1 MADRRDGPRR
11 LPRAPLRSR
20 GRRRWVVLIAAAGM
34 WLLFLR
40 STDSVTVATVMWLML
55 ATAVGLGLMALRWLG
70 FDRDHPWVQRMG
82 ERPWRDGREVLQLAL
97 RHLPEVFIVTPSGSL
112 LAPNALEVLMNPDD
126 FASLIEVMDQSLI
139 DSWASEAYQSCIGEH
154 AARLGGDGPVMIRV
168 ASDPDVLAGRY
179 RLRQGRLVGAAHAV
193 SAGPA
198 GPAQEAG
205 VGYAAGVVQAA
216 GAGYPAGAVQA
227 GRTGYATD
235 AGRAPGAGYAVD
247 GVRAAGAGSVPGA
260 GSAADAG
267 SAAAGGFGFRA
278 AEARTFQASDGR
290 TLDSGDGGPHMDGG
304 ARALPTDLLTVGA
317 VSAVPL
323 LRLVTGGSAAE
334 TRLSGARAGRG
345 TAVELLLPEE
355 PTVSRVHAKFVF
367 REGQWRVTGLGRN
380 GLMVNEM
387 PVRGEQAVRDGD
399 LIHWGNQPGALVS
412 RVQIGPA

>member
-11 LPRAPLRSR
+11 PPRAPLRSR
-20 GRRRWVVLIAAAGM
+20 GRRRWVVLIGVAGV
-34 WLLFLR
+34 WLLLLR
-40 STDSVTVATVMWLML
+40 GTGSVTVATVMLLML

-70 FDRDHPWVQRMG
+70 VDRDHPWVQRMG

-97 RHLPEVFIVTPSGSL
+97 RHLPEVFIITPSGSL

-126 FASLIEVMDQSLI
+126 FASLTEVMEQSLI
-139 DSWASEAYQSCIGEH
+139 DSWAGEAYQSCIDEH
-154 AARLGGDGPVMIRV
+154 AARPGGDGPIMVRV

-179 RLRQGRLVGAAHAV
+179 RLRQGRLVGAAHAA
-193 SAGPA
+193 SAVPA
-198 GPAQEAG
+198 AAAQAVG
-205 VGYAAGVVQAA
+205 AGYAAGAEQVVGAVQAA
-216 GAGYPAGAVQA
+216 GA
-227 GRTGYATD
+227 
-235 AGRAPGAGYAVD
+235 
-247 GVRAAGAGSVPGA
+247 VPP
-260 GSAADAG
+260 AAD
-267 SAAAGGFGFRA
+267 GFGFRA

-290 TLDSGDGGPHMDGG
+290 TLPSDDARPRIDGGG

-317 VSAVPL
+317 VSTVPL

-334 TRLSGARAGRG
+334 TRVSGARAGRG

-355 PTVSRVHAKFVF
+355 LTVSRVHAKFVF

-387 PVRGEQAVRDGD
+387 PVRGEQVVRDGD
-399 LIHWGNQPGALVS
+399 LIRWGSQPGALVS

>member
-20 GRRRWVVLIAAAGM
+20 GRRRWVVLIGAAAT

-40 STDSVTVATVMWLML
+40 GTDSVTVATVMLVML
-55 ATAVGLGLMALRWLG
+55 AIAVGLGLMALRWLG

-112 LAPNALEVLMNPDD
+112 LAPNALEVIMNPDD
-126 FASLIEVMDQSLI
+126 FASLTEVMDQSLI
-139 DSWASEAYQSCIGEH
+139 DSWACEAYQSCIGEH
-154 AARLGGDGPVMIRV
+154 AAHLGGDGPVMVRV

-179 RLRQGRLVGAAHAV
+179 RLRQGRLAGAAQAMSGV
-193 SAGPA
+193 SGDA
-198 GPAQEAG
+198 AQG
-205 VGYAAGVVQAA
+205 RPGYV
-216 GAGYPAGAVQA
+216 AGAVQA
-227 GRTGYATD
+227 G
-235 AGRAPGAGYAVD
+235 GAGYAA
-247 GVRAAGAGSVPGA
+247 GAVRVAGAGP
-260 GSAADAG
+260 
-267 SAAAGGFGFRA
+267 AAAGGFGFRA

-290 TLDSGDGGPHMDGG
+290 TLDSGDGGPHTDGG
-304 ARALPTDLLTVGA
+304 SARALPTDLLTVSA

-367 REGQWRVTGLGRN
+367 RDGQWWVTGLGRN

-387 PVRGEQAVRDGD
+387 PVRGEQVVRDSD
-399 LIHWGNQPGALVS
+399 LIRWGNQPGALVS
-412 RVQIGPA
+412 RVQIGPV

>member
-1 MADRRDGPRR
+1 
-11 LPRAPLRSR
+11 
-20 GRRRWVVLIAAAGM
+20 M

-40 STDSVTVATVMWLML
+40 GTDSVTVATVMLLML

-235 AGRAPGAGYAVD
+235 AGRAPGAGY
-247 GVRAAGAGSVPGA
+247 RAGAG
-260 GSAADAG
+260 
-267 SAAAGGFGFRA
+267 R
-278 AEARTFQASDGR
+278 R
-290 TLDSGDGGPHMDGG
+290 
-304 ARALPTDLLTVGA
+304 
-317 VSAVPL
+317 
-323 LRLVTGGSAAE
+323 
-334 TRLSGARAGRG
+334 
-345 TAVELLLPEE
+345 
-355 PTVSRVHAKFVF
+355 
-367 REGQWRVTGLGRN
+367 
-380 GLMVNEM
+380 
-387 PVRGEQAVRDGD
+387 VRG
-399 LIHWGNQPGALVS
+399 
-412 RVQIGPA
+412 

>member
-1 MADRRDGPRR
+1 M
-11 LPRAPLRSR
+11 
-20 GRRRWVVLIAAAGM
+20 RWVVLVGVAGM

-40 STDSVTVATVMWLML
+40 GTGSLTVATVMLLML
-55 ATAVGLGLMALRWLG
+55 ATAIGLGLAALRWLG

-97 RHLPEVFIVTPSGSL
+97 RHLPEVFIMTPSGSL

-126 FASLIEVMDQSLI
+126 FTSLTEVMDQTLI
-139 DSWASEAYQSCIGEH
+139 DSWACEAYQSCIGEH
-154 AARLGGDGPVMIRV
+154 AARLGGDGPVMVRV

-179 RLRQGRLVGAAHAV
+179 RLRQGRLAGAAHAV
-193 SAGPA
+193 SAVPVSAVPA
-198 GPAQEAG
+198 GAAPEAG
-205 VGYAAGVVQAA
+205 AGYTADAGQAGGTSYAAGAVRAGGAGYAAGAVREA
-216 GAGYPAGAVQA
+216 GAGP
-227 GRTGYATD
+227 
-235 AGRAPGAGYAVD
+235 
-247 GVRAAGAGSVPGA
+247 
-260 GSAADAG
+260 
-267 SAAAGGFGFRA
+267 AAAGGFGFGA

-290 TLDSGDGGPHMDGG
+290 TLDSGDGGPHIVGG
-304 ARALPTDLLTVGA
+304 PYIVGGGRALPTDLLTVGA

-345 TAVELLLPEE
+345 ATVELLLPEE

-367 REGQWRVTGLGRN
+367 RDGQWRVTGLGRN

-387 PVRGEQAVRDGD
+387 PVRGEQVVRDGD
-399 LIHWGNQPGALVS
+399 LIRWGSQPGALVS

>member
-20 GRRRWVVLIAAAGM
+20 GRRRWVVLIGAAGM

-40 STDSVTVATVMWLML
+40 GTASVTVATVMLLML

-126 FASLIEVMDQSLI
+126 FASLTEVMDQSLI
-139 DSWASEAYQSCIGEH
+139 DSWACEAYQSCIGEQ
-154 AARLGGDGPVMIRV
+154 AARLGGDGPVMVRV

-193 SAGPA
+193 SAAPA
-198 GPAQEAG
+198 GTRQEAG
-205 VGYAAGVVQAA
+205 AGYAASAVQAGGTGYASDAGQAA
-216 GAGYPAGAVQA
+216 GAGY
-227 GRTGYATD
+227 ATD
-235 AGRAPGAGYAVD
+235 AGQAAGAGYAVD
-247 GVRAAGAGSVPGA
+247 AVRAAGARP
-260 GSAADAG
+260 
-267 SAAAGGFGFRA
+267 AAAGGFGFRA

-290 TLDSGDGGPHMDGG
+290 TLDSGDGTPHIHAGG

-317 VSAVPL
+317 VSSVPL

-345 TAVELLLPEE
+345 TAMELLLPEE

-387 PVRGEQAVRDGD
+387 PVRGEQVVRDGD
-399 LIHWGNQPGALVS
+399 LIRWGNQPGALVS
-412 RVQIGPA
+412 QVQIDPA

>member
-1 MADRRDGPRR
+1 MADRPDGPRR

-20 GRRRWVVLIAAAGM
+20 GRRRWVVLIGAAGT

-40 STDSVTVATVMWLML
+40 GTDSMTVATVMLIML
-55 ATAVGLGLMALRWLG
+55 AAAVGLSLMALRWLG

-126 FASLIEVMDQSLI
+126 FASLTEVMDQSLI
-139 DSWASEAYQSCIGEH
+139 DSWACEAYRSCIGEH
-154 AARLGGDGPVMIRV
+154 AARLGGDGPVMVRV

-198 GPAQEAG
+198 GAAQEAG
-205 VGYAAGVVQAA
+205 YAVGAVRAASAGPATGAGPAA
-216 GAGYPAGAVQA
+216 GAG
-227 GRTGYATD
+227 
-235 AGRAPGAGYAVD
+235 
-247 GVRAAGAGSVPGA
+247 AAG
-260 GSAADAG
+260 AG

-290 TLDSGDGGPHMDGG
+290 TLDSGDGGLRVGGG

-355 PTVSRVHAKFVF
+355 PTVSRVHARFVF

-387 PVRGEQAVRDGD
+387 PVRGEQVVRDGD
-399 LIHWGNQPGALVS
+399 SIHWGNQPGALVS

>member
-11 LPRAPLRSR
+11 LPRAPLGSR
-20 GRRRWVVLIAAAGM
+20 GRRRWVVLIGVAVV

-40 STDSVTVATVMWLML
+40 GTGSLTVATVMLVML
-55 ATAVGLGLMALRWLG
+55 ATAIGLGLIALRWLG
-70 FDRDHPWVQRMG
+70 VDRDHPWVQRMG

-97 RHLPEVFIVTPSGSL
+97 RHLPEIFIVTPSGSL
-112 LAPNALEVLMNPDD
+112 LAPNALEVLMNPED
-126 FASLIEVMDQSLI
+126 FDSLTEVMDQSLI
-139 DSWASEAYQSCIGEH
+139 DSWACEAYQSCIGEH
-154 AARLGGDGPVMIRV
+154 AARLGGGGPVMVRV

-179 RLRQGRLVGAAHAV
+179 RLRQGRLVGAM
-193 SAGPA
+193 
-198 GPAQEAG
+198 QETR
-205 VGYAAGVVQAA
+205 VG
-216 GAGYPAGAVQA
+216 
-227 GRTGYATD
+227 D
-235 AGRAPGAGYAVD
+235 
-247 GVRAAGAGSVPGA
+247 
-260 GSAADAG
+260 AADAVP
-267 SAAAGGFGFRA
+267 AAGGFGFRA

-290 TLDSGDGGPHMDGG
+290 TLDSRDGGPHTGGGG

-317 VSAVPL
+317 VSTVPL

-367 REGQWRVTGLGRN
+367 RDGQWLVTGLGRN

-387 PVRGEQAVRDGD
+387 PVRGEQVVRDGD
-399 LIHWGNQPGALVS
+399 LIRWGNQLGALVS

>member
-1 MADRRDGPRR
+1 
-11 LPRAPLRSR
+11 
-20 GRRRWVVLIAAAGM
+20 M
-34 WLLFLR
+34 WLAFLR
-40 STDSVTVATVMWLML
+40 ATDSMIVATVMSVML
-55 ATAVGLGLMALRWLG
+55 ATAVGLSLMALRWLG

-112 LAPNALEVLMNPDD
+112 LAPNALDVLMNPDD
-126 FASLIEVMDQSLI
+126 FASLTEVMDQSLI
-139 DSWASEAYQSCIGEH
+139 DSWACEAYQSCIGEH
-154 AARLGGDGPVMIRV
+154 AARLGGDGPVMVRV

-193 SAGPA
+193 SVGPA
-198 GPAQEAG
+198 GAAQEAG
-205 VGYAAGVVQAA
+205 YA
-216 GAGYPAGAVQA
+216 AGAVQA
-227 GRTGYATD
+227 RGTGYATD
-235 AGRAPGAGYAVD
+235 AGQGAGAGYA
-247 GVRAAGAGSVPGA
+247 AG
-260 GSAADAG
+260 AG

-290 TLDSGDGGPHMDGG
+290 TLDSGDGGPHIGGG

-355 PTVSRVHAKFVF
+355 PMVSRVHAKFVF

-387 PVRGEQAVRDGD
+387 PVRGEQVVRDGD
-399 LIHWGNQPGALVS
+399 SIHWGNQPGALVS

>member
-11 LPRAPLRSR
+11 LPRTPLRSR
-20 GRRRWVVLIAAAGM
+20 GRRRWVVLIGAAGT

-40 STDSVTVATVMWLML
+40 GTDSVTVATVMLLML

-112 LAPNALEVLMNPDD
+112 LAPNALEVLMHPDD
-126 FASLIEVMDQSLI
+126 FTSLTEVMDQSLI
-139 DSWASEAYQSCIGEH
+139 DSWACEAYQSCIGEH
-154 AARLGGDGPVMIRV
+154 AARPGGDGPVMVRV

-193 SAGPA
+193 SAAPA
-198 GPAQEAG
+198 GAAQEAG
-205 VGYAAGVVQAA
+205 AGYAAGVVEA
-216 GAGYPAGAVQA
+216 GAA
-227 GRTGYATD
+227 GYATD
-235 AGRAPGAGYAVD
+235 AGQPGEAGYAV
-247 GVRAAGAGSVPGA
+247 GAVRAASAGLAASAGPAVSAGSGPAAGAGP
-260 GSAADAG
+260 
-267 SAAAGGFGFRA
+267 AAAGGFGFRA

-290 TLDSGDGGPHMDGG
+290 TLDSGDGGPHIGGG

-317 VSAVPL
+317 TSAVPP

-367 REGQWRVTGLGRN
+367 RNGQWRVTGLGRN

-387 PVRGEQAVRDGD
+387 PVRGEQVVRDGD

>member
-1 MADRRDGPRR
+1 
-11 LPRAPLRSR
+11 
-20 GRRRWVVLIAAAGM
+20 M
-34 WLLFLR
+34 WLAFLR
-40 STDSVTVATVMWLML
+40 ATDSMIVATVMSLML
-55 ATAVGLGLMALRWLG
+55 ATAVGLSLMALRWLG

-126 FASLIEVMDQSLI
+126 FTSLTEVMDQTLI
-139 DSWASEAYQSCIGEH
+139 DSWACEAYQSCIGEH
-154 AARLGGDGPVMIRV
+154 AARLGGDGPVMVRV

-179 RLRQGRLVGAAHAV
+179 RLRQGRLAGAAHA
-193 SAGPA
+193 AGAVPA
-198 GPAQEAG
+198 GAAQAS
-205 VGYAAGVVQAA
+205 GYA
-216 GAGYPAGAVQA
+216 AGAVQA
-227 GRTGYATD
+227 GGTGYATD
-235 AGRAPGAGYAVD
+235 AGQAGAGYAV
-247 GVRAAGAGSVPGA
+247 GAVRVADLRPAAGPGPAVGAGAVGAGAAGAGAAGA
-260 GSAADAG
+260 GAAGAG
-267 SAAAGGFGFRA
+267 AAGAGPAAGGFGFRA

-290 TLDSGDGGPHMDGG
+290 TLHSGDGGSHIGGG

-380 GLMVNEM
+380 GLMVNQM
-387 PVRGEQAVRDGD
+387 PVRGEQVVRDGD
-399 LIHWGNQPGALVS
+399 SIHWGNQPGALVS

>member
-20 GRRRWVVLIAAAGM
+20 GRRRWVVLIGVAGM

-40 STDSVTVATVMWLML
+40 VTGSVTVATVMLLML
-55 ATAVGLGLMALRWLG
+55 ATAIGLGLMALRWLG
-70 FDRDHPWVQRMG
+70 VDRDHPWVQRMG

-97 RHLPEVFIVTPSGSL
+97 RHLPEVFVVTPSGSL

-126 FASLIEVMDQSLI
+126 FASLTEVMDQSLI
-139 DSWASEAYQSCIGEH
+139 DSWACEAYQSCIGAH
-154 AARLGGDGPVMIRV
+154 AARLGGDGPVMVRV

-179 RLRQGRLVGAAHAV
+179 RLRQGRLVGEAHAMSAV
-193 SAGPA
+193 SGDA
-198 GPAQEAG
+198 AQA
-205 VGYAAGVVQAA
+205 GYAAD
-216 GAGYPAGAVQA
+216 AVQA
-227 GRTGYATD
+227 G
-235 AGRAPGAGYAVD
+235 GAGYAVD
-247 GVRAAGAGSVPGA
+247 AVQAAGAWP
-260 GSAADAG
+260 
-267 SAAAGGFGFRA
+267 AAAGGFGFRA

-290 TLDSGDGGPHMDGG
+290 TLDSGDGGPHTDGGG
-304 ARALPTDLLTVGA
+304 ARALPTDLLTVAA

-323 LRLVTGGSAAE
+323 LRLVTRGSAAE

-345 TAVELLLPEE
+345 AAVELLLPEE

-367 REGQWRVTGLGRN
+367 RDGQWRVTGLGRN

-387 PVRGEQAVRDGD
+387 PLRGEQVVRDGD
-399 LIHWGNQPGALVS
+399 LIRWGNQPGALVS

>member
-20 GRRRWVVLIAAAGM
+20 SRRRWVVLIGAAGM

-40 STDSVTVATVMWLML
+40 GTDSLAVATVMLLML
-55 ATAVGLGLMALRWLG
+55 STAVGLGLMALRWLG
-70 FDRDHPWVQRMG
+70 VDRDHPWVQRMG

-126 FASLIEVMDQSLI
+126 FASLTEVMDQSLI
-139 DSWASEAYQSCIGEH
+139 DSWACEAYQSCIGEH
-154 AARLGGDGPVMIRV
+154 AARLGGDGPVVVRV

-193 SAGPA
+193 AAASGGAA
-198 GPAQEAG
+198 LEAG
-205 VGYAAGVVQAA
+205 ARDAAGGV
-216 GAGYPAGAVQA
+216 GAGGP
-227 GRTGYATD
+227 GYATGPVR
-235 AGRAPGAGYAVD
+235 AGGPGYAT
-247 GVRAAGAGSVPGA
+247 GPVRAGGPGLA
-260 GSAADAG
+260 TGPARADAG
-267 SAAAGGFGFRA
+267 PPAGGFGFRA

-290 TLDSGDGGPHMDGG
+290 TLDSGDGGPHIAGGG
-304 ARALPTDLLTVGA
+304 ARALPTDLLTVGP

-334 TRLSGARAGRG
+334 TRVSGARAGRG
-345 TAVELLLPEE
+345 AAVELLLPEE
-355 PTVSRVHAKFVF
+355 PTVSRVHATFAF
-367 REGQWRVTGLGRN
+367 RAGQWWVTGLGRN

-387 PVRGEQAVRDGD
+387 PARGEQVVRDGD
-399 LIHWGNQPGALVS
+399 LIRWGNQPGALVS
-412 RVQIGPA
+412 RVQIVPV

>member
-1 MADRRDGPRR
+1 
-11 LPRAPLRSR
+11 
-20 GRRRWVVLIAAAGM
+20 M
-34 WLLFLR
+34 WLAFLWA
-40 STDSVTVATVMWLML
+40 TDSMIVATLMSVML
-55 ATAVGLGLMALRWLG
+55 ATAIGLSLMALRWLG

-126 FASLIEVMDQSLI
+126 FTSLTEVMDQSLI
-139 DSWASEAYQSCIGEH
+139 DSWACEAYQGCIGEH
-154 AARLGGDGPVMIRV
+154 AARLGGDGPVMVRV
-168 ASDPDVLAGRY
+168 ASDPDVLVGRY

-193 SAGPA
+193 SAVP
-198 GPAQEAG
+198 
-205 VGYAAGVVQAA
+205 VGAAPEV
-216 GAGYPAGAVQA
+216 GAGYVAGAARA
-227 GRTGYATD
+227 GETGYATD
-235 AGRAPGAGYAVD
+235 AGRAAVAEYATNAGQE
-247 GVRAAGAGSVPGA
+247 AGAGPAVAGA
-260 GSAADAG
+260 L
-267 SAAAGGFGFRA
+267 GFRA

-290 TLDSGDGGPHMDGG
+290 TLDSGDGGLRVGGG

-355 PTVSRVHAKFVF
+355 PTVSRVHARFVF

-387 PVRGEQAVRDGD
+387 PVRGEQVVRDGD
-399 LIHWGNQPGALVS
+399 SIHWGNQPGALVS

>member
-1 MADRRDGPRR
+1 M
-11 LPRAPLRSR
+11 S
-20 GRRRWVVLIAAAGM
+20 
-34 WLLFLR
+34 
-40 STDSVTVATVMWLML
+40 LML
-55 ATAVGLGLMALRWLG
+55 ATAVGLSLMALRWLG

-126 FASLIEVMDQSLI
+126 FTSLTEVMDQTLI
-139 DSWASEAYQSCIGEH
+139 DSWACEAYQSCIGEH
-154 AARLGGDGPVMIRV
+154 AARLGGDGPVMVRV

-179 RLRQGRLVGAAHAV
+179 RLRQGRLAGAAHA
-193 SAGPA
+193 AGAVPA
-198 GPAQEAG
+198 GAAQAS
-205 VGYAAGVVQAA
+205 GYA
-216 GAGYPAGAVQA
+216 AGAVQA
-227 GRTGYATD
+227 GGTGYATD
-235 AGRAPGAGYAVD
+235 AGQAGAGYAV
-247 GVRAAGAGSVPGA
+247 GAVRVADPRPAAGPGPAAGAGAAGA
-260 GSAADAG
+260 GAVGAGAAGAG
-267 SAAAGGFGFRA
+267 AAGAGAAGAGAAGAGAAGAGPAAGGFGFRA

-290 TLDSGDGGPHMDGG
+290 TLHSGDGGSHIGGG

-367 REGQWRVTGLGRN
+367 REGEWRVTGLGRN

-387 PVRGEQAVRDGD
+387 PVRGEQVVRDGNS
-399 LIHWGNQPGALVS
+399 IHWGVQPGAMVS